1 MRLSATVYHNDHE
14 FEVEA
19 SYSPYRP
26 ATMYARNGDPGNP
39 EEGGEVEDMT
49 ITFCGVDVTD
59 IVSKE
64 IFDACEERIED
75 ELREE

>member
-1 MRLSATVYHNDHE
+1 MQLSATVYFDDHE
-14 FEVEA
+14 FEVDA

-26 ATMYARNGDPGNP
+26 ATMYRTNGDPGDP
-39 EEGGEVEDMT
+39 EEGGEVEDMV

-64 IFDACEERIED
+64 IFDACEERIAEKA
-75 ELREE
+75 EY